1 MKIALFRMKKTSQQS
16 IKCKKLKNATDITKF
31 RKIFFHCV

>member
-1 MKIALFRMKKTSQQS
+1 MALHRMKKTSQQI

-31 RKIFFHCV
+31 GKII